1 MHNIDFR
8 LMLAALHFNENVNK
22 EQAVTADGTPRW
34 KVSYPKYKKG
44 KEVVTKVTTKVTY
57 GKFIFHLAFRQNS
70 LTEHGS
76 NATWNSSPTELVR
89 HFPLCR
95 VGLEN
100 IYTVILS
107 SADSRRAVLS

>member
-44 KEVVTKVTTKVTY
+44 KEVLTKVTTKVTY

-70 LTEHGS
+70 LNTVAMPLGIQVLPS
-76 NATWNSSPTELVR
+76 WSGTFLCAELVLKI
-89 HFPLCR
+89 FIQSFFLQ
-95 VGLEN
+95 LIQEEQF
-100 IYTVILS
+100 
-107 SADSRRAVLS
+107 